1 MNPYTIRTGTK
12 DGRATAALWED
23 DKWSFSVVHAPDD
36 DPTNAEAALGVLA
49 EQLAHN
55 IKHDRMTQIMLDPSR
70 IPEPLASKVRDLLET
85 P

>member
-1 MNPYTIRTGTK
+1 MTPYTIRTGT
-12 DGRATAALWED
+12 DGGRATAALWED
-23 DKWSFSVVHAPDD
+23 DKWSFSVVRAPND
-36 DPTNAEAALGVLA
+36 DPDNAEAALERLA
-49 EQLAHN
+49 AQLAHN